1 MEITRHCTS
10 KNQQYAPNFGA
21 IGIHSPRILEA
32 ETATN
37 IFAILNKYSEVG
49 EIKALKGITDLKKP
63 VDYFILG
70 SEDAEKRA
78 VKELQGLQARATD
91 TKSHPF
97 LKGITIVLSLL
108 SGFRVVN
115 TKGFLSNAKL
125 KYLSE
130 IWQTSDKKALKD
142 IARYKNH
149 Q

>member
-21 IGIHSPRILEA
+21 IGIYSLRILEA

-70 SEDAEKRA
+70 SEDAEKDA

-91 TKSHPF
+91 TKTHTFFKEIVETFS
-97 LKGITIVLSLL
+97 LKAGFSVTNVLDVS
-108 SGFRVVN
+108 
-115 TKGFLSNAKL
+115 KL
-125 KYLSE
+125 KYFCE